1 MWCGGAATRRLAFYG
16 VLASCTADESTAT
29 HLDESES
36 DAGVVD
42 PGPLWEPD
50 APPSIETAHL
60 RIWEFGPEELCA
72 GWLAHLES
80 EVVRLSTEMQIPLP
94 VEDKLMVLWGSTAA
108 ADFCS
113 DRGFPVNGC
122 SGGLGTEAYV
132 ATTGVSASHE
142 LVHGLRRR
150 TGKRTHAFFEE
161 GLAEHLGSGR
171 PNRIYTP

>member
-1 MWCGGAATRRLAFYG
+1 M
-16 VLASCTADESTAT
+16 LASCTADESTAT